1 MFFGSHLF
9 LQRLRSIP
17 PPLSSSYG
25 SPTHTELRRL
35 NPLWLHLNL
44 KIPCFQI
51 KPHSQVL
58 RLGACV
64 PLSWRHSSSCKVV
77 SFVCVTLCMW
87 QLILRLCR
95 KATFRRGSTFCI
107 PKPKRT
113 SKKWYVF
120 DINITP
126 SLQPSKYGARDG
138 EVAQYLLL
146 DPENLCSTPSI
157 HVMTHNPL

>member
-1 MFFGSHLF
+1 MTGIYCLGVLKARNPKSGCCSLQTSREEFVLLFSAQPQVFFGSHLF

-25 SPTHTELRRL
+25 SLTHTELRLL
-35 NPLWLHLNL
+35 NPLWLHLKQ

-95 KATFRRGSTFCI
+95 KATFRRDSTFCI

-113 SKKWYVF
+113 SKK
-120 DINITP
+120 
-126 SLQPSKYGARDG
+126 
-138 EVAQYLLL
+138 
-146 DPENLCSTPSI
+146 
-157 HVMTHNPL
+157 